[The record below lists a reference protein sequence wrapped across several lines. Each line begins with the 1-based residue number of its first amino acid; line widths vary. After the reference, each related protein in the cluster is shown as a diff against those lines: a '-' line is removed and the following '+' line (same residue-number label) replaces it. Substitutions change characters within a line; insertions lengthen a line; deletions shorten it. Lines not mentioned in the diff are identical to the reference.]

1 MRAKLVNEGIKH
13 LSGRSEEEIKSAIA
27 LMSFGELFRAWNSTF
42 NGWQEEKPWL
52 EALLKYRGSDIL
64 GNELNTILRYYQR
77 RDNDE
82 AIEMITRN
90 RSNESIEHLSPRS
103 EEEIF
108 STYPKSWQEFIVK
121 IKEMFPTVKYDPG
134 LFDEGYIR
142 VIIRKKSY
150 LIAFQKDVFIRHEK
164 GFGEV
169 LHKIVVY
176 HLIKTKKENKYGS
189 ETFQLSW
196 DVLKAVDD
204 YQQFKEYMKL

>member
-90 RSNESIEHLSPRS
+90 RSNESIKHLSPRS

-108 STYPKSWQEFIVK
+108 STYPKSWQEFIIK
-121 IKEMFPTVKYDPG
+121 LKEMFPTVKYDPG
-134 LFDEGYIR
+134 LFDEGYIS
-142 VIIRKKSY
+142 IKIKRKTY
-150 LIAFQKDVFIRHEK
+150 LIHYE
-164 GFGEV
+164 
-169 LHKIVVY
+169 HKRNTIAIY
-176 HLIKTKKENKYGS
+176 HYATYRENKKCWVLLT
-189 ETFQLSW
+189 EVKDFQE
-196 DVLKAVDD
+196 
-204 YQQFKEYMKL
+204 FKEFMKL